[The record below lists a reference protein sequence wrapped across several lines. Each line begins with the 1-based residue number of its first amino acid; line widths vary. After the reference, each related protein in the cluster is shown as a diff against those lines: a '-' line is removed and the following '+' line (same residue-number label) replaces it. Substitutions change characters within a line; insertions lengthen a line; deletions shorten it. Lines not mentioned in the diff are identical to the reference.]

1 MNGFD
6 NREDRHFY
14 IRAWCVQRLR
24 AMYKLDTELQERAPL
39 PPLTPSVQHD
49 AAAEP
54 LLMRSPIL
62 YEPATYRIAQALE
75 NSDRVH
81 EAPPAL
87 YRAAT
92 AWSQVSEPPEPP
104 VHPKHWERA
113 YTVRELVARVHDPE
127 TAIVWLEAYARDPCL
142 QLRVCDLSAG
152 TRHIDPVDCLLFVP
166 VGSVDP
172 KAPLAPRELL
182 LHVPCAAA
190 NVTEAERKA
199 APLADEAHD
208 DDDGAAAAD
217 ADQPSNPVTELMAG
231 ASRNWRRK
239 LDGLMKEWDAPCPP
253 RLDLEAQREERRKM
267 HAGYGFAAATASL
280 AATRAATRAATPAG
294 TPAGTP
300 AAEPATPSRR
310 IMRRAPRTPGSKPT
324 TPLGTSPLGKSTV
337 TARRGPGAG
346 AAPRAKRSAMSLLGV
361 ATTSHMA
368 SPFAGAAAG
377 GAAAASTP
385 NAGAAASA
393 GASPSTAQRRALEK
407 KRAKWLMGGE

>member
-1 MNGFD
+1 
-6 NREDRHFY
+6 
-14 IRAWCVQRLR
+14 
-24 AMYKLDTELQERAPL
+24 MYKLDTELQDRAPL

-62 YEPATYRIAQALE
+62 YEPATYRIAQTLE
-75 NSDRVH
+75 TPDRVH
-81 EAPPAL
+81 GAQPAL
-87 YRAAT
+87 YRAAV
-92 AWSQVSEPPEPP
+92 AWSEVSEAPEPP
-104 VHPKHWERA
+104 VHPKQWERA

-166 VGSVDP
+166 VGGVDP
-172 KAPLAPRELL
+172 KAPLAPREML

-190 NVTEAERKA
+190 NATEGASKA
-199 APLADEAHD
+199 APLASEGYDG
-208 DDDGAAAAD
+208 DGAAAADAD
-217 ADQPSNPVTELMAG
+217 ADQPSNPVSELMAG

-253 RLDLEAQREERRKM
+253 RLDLEAQREERRRM
-267 HAGYGFAAATASL
+267 HAGHGFAAANAVNSSF
-280 AATRAATRAATPAG
+280 AGTRAGTRAGTPAD

-300 AAEPATPSRR
+300 AAEPATPSRG

-361 ATTSHMA
+361 ATASHMA

-377 GAAAASTP
+377 GPAAASTP

-393 GASPSTAQRRALEK
+393 GPSPNTAKRRALER